1 MVKFTKLEIEIITD
15 RPEDC
20 IIENLCNFYT
30 DEMIKKYG
38 DRNETSEP
46 ITENWEGY
54 ERIVQPVQ
62 KTDFA
67 INDLYV
73 HLEDFK
79 SLSEKLSDLDK
90 EILDNCISCGTWDRA
105 DEVSPQF
112 WGQVKRAVRSIAK
125 KFDKLG
131 IEISYLDI

>member
-79 SLSEKLSDLDK
+79 SLPEKLSDLDK